1 MVLIPPAHGRNA
13 VIRNEEDD
21 RFLLYVRAALFFR
34 MGSSRGKGLTREFS
48 GRVNW
53 GDENLTA

>member
-1 MVLIPPAHGRNA
+1 MMVLIPPAHGRNA

-48 GRVNW
+48 GRVN
-53 GDENLTA
+53 